1 LHRHL
6 IADHIG
12 WFPEVTEAEGGKR
25 VMRDIQDIM
34 REKGE
39 EVKRGSL
46 TGGEDG
52 TIEFYQ

>member
-1 LHRHL
+1 
-6 IADHIG
+6 
-12 WFPEVTEAEGGKR
+12 
-25 VMRDIQDIM
+25 MRDIQDIM